1 MSMIVRHNGPAPQL
15 LPEIAR
21 LKRLLADMEAIA
33 AGQHPGREIL
43 DDAPLLNGWTL
54 TLQTEACL
62 TGVVEGHP
70 EIADLRP
77 VVTSGL
83 WVLAP
88 DMGYARTLSRFY
100 ALGLPAE

>member
-1 MSMIVRHNGPAPQL
+1 MSMIVRGTGPAPQL

-33 AGQHPGREIL
+33 AGKHPRREIL
-43 DDAPLLNGWTL
+43 DDAPLLNCWTL
-54 TLQTEACL
+54 TLQTEPCL

-88 DMGYARTLSRFY
+88 DLGYARTLSRFY
-100 ALGLPAE
+100 ALGWPAE

>member
-1 MSMIVRHNGPAPQL
+1 MSMIVRRDGPVPQL

-21 LKRLLADMEAIA
+21 LKRLVADMEAIA
-33 AGQHPGREIL
+33 AGLHPRRDVL
-43 DDAPLLNGWTL
+43 DRAPLLNGWTL
-54 TLQTEACL
+54 SLQTEPCL

-77 VVTSGL
+77 AVTSGL

-88 DMGYARTLSRFY
+88 ELGYARTLNRFY
-100 ALGLPAE
+100 ALGLAAG

>member
-21 LKRLLADMEAIA
+21 LKRLLADIEAIA

-43 DDAPLLNGWTL
+43 GDAPLLNGWTL
-54 TLQTEACL
+54 TLQTEPCL